1 MPERAWLSGSVS
13 GQVYQGN
20 ETMSMNFHKTIIF
33 ASLALCSVG
42 SVFAGQTVVYKGTG
56 SYVATKA
63 LMPLGSGGAA
73 VHMSNKIIATI
84 EPSEVGFMH
93 GTCAGMGHIS
103 DVGDDSMQAY
113 CTFEEKRGDIFDI
126 KATGVKGMA
135 TRQTAKRQRQSF
147 EDSELAN
154 HTDRITGAARL
165 EATRGTE

>member
-1 MPERAWLSGSVS
+1 VS

-126 KATGVKGMA
+126 KATGVKGKGSVDVIGGSGKWKGA
-135 TRQTAKRQRQSF
+135 TGTGTFKRKY
-147 EDSELAN
+147 SEG
-154 HTDRITGAARL
+154 D
-165 EATRGTE
+165 RGTYEYEFKITVP